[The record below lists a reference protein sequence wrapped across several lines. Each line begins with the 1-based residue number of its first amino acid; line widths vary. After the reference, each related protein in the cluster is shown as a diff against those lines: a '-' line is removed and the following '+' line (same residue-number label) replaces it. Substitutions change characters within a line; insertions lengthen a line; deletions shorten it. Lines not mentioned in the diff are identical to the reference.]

1 MERGLEHMQRILFST
16 ILMAGVSAGLAVPT
30 HAEDLY
36 CTNATLHGSFAFTA
50 QGTTLASLGLPA
62 PLTGAFASSG
72 FAEFDGKGQF
82 ELTATS
88 SFAGVVQGP
97 ATVSGTYSVNGDC
110 SYTSQASNGA
120 SFSAVI
126 VDHGREIL
134 ILQTNNGVVITG
146 TAKVRGRAEPNEITN
161 HEGKACDNRSFA
173 GSYGFLAEG
182 FAGAPFG
189 PLAGVGVVNV
199 SLDGTFTMTA
209 QRSVDGVIDPGPLQL
224 KGTYQFTS
232 GCTVQLSFDVG
243 FHFSAELVNRDEAL
257 FIETDPGTA
266 VIVKSKRI

>member
-1 MERGLEHMQRILFST
+1 MRGILFLT
-16 ILMAGVSAGLAVPT
+16 IAIAGVSAGLAVPT
-30 HAEDLY
+30 HAENLY

-72 FAEFDGKGQF
+72 SAEFDGKGHF

-97 ATVSGTYSVNGDC
+97 ATVSGTYSVNSDC

-134 ILQTNNGVVITG
+134 ILQTNKGVAITG
-146 TAKVRGRAEPNEITN
+146 TAEARRRPEADAISNSERKT
-161 HEGKACDNRSFA
+161 CDSVSFA
-173 GSYGFLAEG
+173 GAYGFLAAG
-182 FAGAPFG
+182 FAGAPTLPGDPFG
-189 PLAGVGVVNV
+189 PLAGVGIVNV
-199 SLDGTFTMTA
+199 SPDGTFTMTA
-209 QRSVDGVIDPGPLQL
+209 QRSVNGVIDPEPLQL

-232 GCTVQLSFDVG
+232 RCTVELSFEVG
-243 FHFSAELVNRDEAL
+243 FHFIAELVNGDEAV

-266 VIVKSKRI
+266 VIVKTKRF